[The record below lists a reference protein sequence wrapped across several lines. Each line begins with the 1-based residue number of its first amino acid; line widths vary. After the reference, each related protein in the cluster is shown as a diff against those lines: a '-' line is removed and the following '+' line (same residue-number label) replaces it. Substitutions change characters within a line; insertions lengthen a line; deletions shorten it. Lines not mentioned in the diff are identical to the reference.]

1 MKLVILSGGA
11 AAGIVKG
18 LQAQFE
24 QQHACQIEGT
34 FSAVGAMRELLL
46 SGEPCDIVILTRAMI
61 EELMQSG
68 HVVKNSLTS
77 LGIVRTGVA
86 VKDGDPTPEIANRE
100 QLLNTLNRA
109 RGIYFPDPQ
118 KATAG
123 IHVMN
128 VLKSLGLDQTKE
140 KDLRIFPN
148 GATAMAAMAASTE
161 SGLIGST
168 QVTEI
173 IITPGVRLVGMLPKE
188 FELATDYCLG
198 VCSTAQNPELALA
211 FASLLTGEGAA
222 ALRQKLGFELA

>member
-18 LQAQFE
+18 LQAEFE
-24 QQHACQIEGT
+24 EKYACQIDGT

-46 SGEPCDIVILTRAMI
+46 AGEPCDIVILTRAMI
-61 EELMQSG
+61 EELIQSG
-68 HVVKNSLTS
+68 HVVKNSLAS

-86 VKDGDPTPEIANRE
+86 VKDGDPAPEIANRD
-100 QLLNTLNRA
+100 QLLKAFNQA
-109 RGIYFPDPQ
+109 HGIYFPDPQ

-161 SGLIGST
+161 AGSIGST

-173 IITPGVRLVGMLPKE
+173 IITPGVRLIGMLPKE

-198 VCSTAQNPELALA
+198 ICTTAQNPELALT
-211 FASLLTGEGAA
+211 FASILTSEDAA
-222 ALRQKLGFELA
+222 SLRHKLGFELA

>member
-24 QQHACQIEGT
+24 EKYGCQIEGT

-46 SGEPCDIVILTRAMI
+46 SGEPCDLVILTRKMI
-61 EELMQSG
+61 EELTQSG
-68 HVVKNSLTS
+68 HVVQNSLAS

-86 VKDGDPTPEIANRE
+86 VKEGEPAPKIESRDE
-100 QLLNTLNRA
+100 LLNAFSHA

-123 IHVMN
+123 IHVLN

-148 GATAMAAMAASTE
+148 GATAMAAMAASTDT
-161 SGLIGST
+161 GLIGST

-173 IITPGVRLVGMLPKE
+173 IITPGVRLIGMLPKE

-198 VCSTAQNPELALA
+198 IPSNAQNPELAFH
-211 FASLLTGEGAA
+211 FASILTGKEAA
-222 ALRQKLGFELA
+222 SLRQKLGFELA

>member
-68 HVVKNSLTS
+68 HVVKSSLTS

>member
-1 MKLVILSGGA
+1 LKA
-11 AAGIVKG
+11 FN
-18 LQAQFE
+18 Q
-24 QQHACQIEGT
+24 
-34 FSAVGAMRELLL
+34 
-46 SGEPCDIVILTRAMI
+46 
-61 EELMQSG
+61 
-68 HVVKNSLTS
+68 
-77 LGIVRTGVA
+77 
-86 VKDGDPTPEIANRE
+86 
-100 QLLNTLNRA
+100 A

-161 SGLIGST
+161 AGSIGST

-173 IITPGVRLVGMLPKE
+173 IITPGVRLIGMLPKE

-198 VCSTAQNPELALA
+198 ICTTAQNPELALT
-211 FASLLTGEGAA
+211 FASILTSEDAA
-222 ALRQKLGFELA
+222 SLRQKLGFELA

>member
-61 EELMQSG
+61 EELMQSE